1 MAIRWDEVEGT
12 NFGPYLYSIEDEA
25 ERLEVLFRECYDEVR
40 KQCAKALAL
49 AGNFSDA
56 DDAAQETLLK
66 AAASVRKT
74 YKPEM
79 PFRPWLRQIAQ
90 NVCRDFGRAQ
100 SRKDKTNERWVTSGY
115 GVGVCTP
122 APEMESP
129 EEALI
134 RNLRNEAVV
143 RSLLALPESERSA
156 LYWRV
161 YEGLTYDEISELWGH
176 SHSSVRTAIYRAKDK
191 VKRHFVA
198 LGGMDDWGLPGV
210 VGAAVAAVRR
220 FRGRSRAWMTR
231 NVGTVGM
238 DGGSTGTIA
247 LSRAAEVVATAA
259 VAVGLLLFPGGDDS
273 SSAPSTAPATSAAD
287 SAIQSASFRV
297 ASEASLV
304 GRADDVDGTS
314 SPAQDNMRPISAED
328 PSVVALPA
336 APLPPGPE
344 RQGDGYER
352 SEDGKYARS
361 PFRVEQQ
368 VPVVGEV
375 SAGNDEGAAF
385 ECDYSA
391 VRQAACDTLDHLPD
405 L

>member
-56 DDAAQETLLK
+56 DDATQETLMK

-143 RSLLALPESERSA
+143 RSLLALPESERNA

-161 YEGLTYDEISELWGH
+161 YKGLTYDEISELWGH

-191 VKRHFVA
+191 VKRHFVS

-220 FRGRSRAWMTR
+220 FRARSRAWMMR
-231 NVGTVGM
+231 N
-238 DGGSTGTIA
+238 S
-247 LSRAAEVVATAA
+247 SRGANVAAEGAPLNVALVARATEMVAAGVVALGALALPGGGMVASAPTAA
-259 VAVGLLLFPGGDDS
+259 PAMATTSAVHAPASAVDHAPSHAASSDPAH
-273 SSAPSTAPATSAAD
+273 SSAPAMPTA
-287 SAIQSASFRV
+287 
-297 ASEASLV
+297 
-304 GRADDVDGTS
+304 GRATEVRVS
-314 SPAQDNMRPISAED
+314 SPDGS
-328 PSVVALPA
+328 
-336 APLPPGPE
+336 GPT
-344 RQGDGYER
+344 QTATVER
-352 SEDGKYARS
+352 SDRS
-361 PFRVEQQ
+361 IVIGEGLTGPL
-368 VPVVGEV
+368 PVVGE
-375 SAGNDEGAAF
+375 
-385 ECDYSA
+385 DYSRRGRTEFGCGGTSGQ
-391 VRQAACDTLDHLPD
+391 VVCGTYDRLP
-405 L
+405 LGP